1 MSTPSAQSRDGSA
14 WAVPPSGPPNHD
26 STNAAVVD
34 APTKAEED
42 DFSPPPFSLS
52 FAFPQP
58 ARPASSFATPRAVQ
72 ETSTSTASSGEPTQA
87 PGPPSKP
94 TSTPPAPPS
103 SLSLPP
109 PASLHMG
116 AGAYTVTPFGPLT
129 DSSSRPPASLSF
141 PPPPASLSF
150 DSVQPMPSSRPA
162 TASKRPLR
170 RSSVAN
176 GDAADA
182 AEPSSSSHTTAA
194 QSSKRRR
201 VSPPSQNGASTSVSS
216 GPKSRRKTIEHSFEL
231 EIPVRPK
238 SSASKQTGAK
248 SEGNGASTKV
258 EEGNPEEAPAPAVP
272 TRTSSR
278 KSRLRASLATEDPED
293 VAAIVVNAVE
303 DVKGKGKELVE
314 EPAEPELT
322 PEQAADLEEA
332 KNGKYGYILQTS
344 YCTSRALANPCRNVL
359 PLVSRC
365 QDCTSKQTAY
375 TCAFQSVRSF
385 PLSAP
390 ENQGGE
396 PLPYPVF
403 LDTTA
408 VDDTPELP
416 TLFDR
421 PFTIVE
427 ASLLRSACSTYLL
440 PTLRRELEHAI
451 QPNSARTRLALGIT
465 HSCDGCAASILCG
478 SWICTTCAREYCL
491 ECFDALKTLDQGAVE
506 AVPLWG
512 HSQFLEPIGGLHIGA
527 IEKLTRCVKSRHLPE
542 KADRAIRQGPF
553 VPLTRMDRH
562 ELRRLVDE
570 MELWG
575 KQHPLP
581 PPKEPPTSWLQQH
594 RFDPGAK
601 ENSWPYLR
609 FPGDILPPKLDGG
622 SPLVAPEARRA
633 STAIEEDGKVVYPV
647 STHQAVPPPPPTL
660 NMANATA
667 SLASTSSST
676 HTSYRSNTLPPAL
689 AALSQHDLFRSLWSI
704 GEPLLIDL
712 APENY
717 PSLPW
722 TPDYFIE
729 QFGHEVCRIGST
741 RVIAKT
747 KDGERE
753 KERNGTVG
761 AFFATFGQERDTGD
775 VEKIKDWPSTNDFR
789 SAYPELW
796 EDFMSILPAGSITRR
811 DGVLDIAAHTPRNAN
826 PPDLG
831 PKGYF
836 AQASDDRKGAKGTTK
851 LHTVNIMLWSSD
863 GPDGSPGVAVWD
875 LYKAEDADK
884 IRRFLYEHI
893 AKKEGLTVDEA
904 IKRFDDPIHTQK
916 FFLDVDMRKQL
927 YKSTG
932 VKSFRIHQRPN
943 QAVFIPAGC
952 AHQVCNKADCIK
964 VATDFVS
971 VENVARCWKVSDEF
985 RQQIKDK
992 FLWRSDVLQLKSMLL
1007 WAWRSAERFE
1017 PPGGATGET
1026 TMKDRSTAVQSGSG
1040 DKMDVEA

>member
-1 MSTPSAQSRDGSA
+1 MSTAGAGHRDGSS
-14 WAVPPSGPPNHD
+14 WAVPSAGRPNHNSMD
-26 STNAAVVD
+26 AGAVD

-42 DFSPPPFSLS
+42 DLSPPPFSLS

-58 ARPASSFATPRAVQ
+58 ARSSSSFATPEALPAI
-72 ETSTSTASSGEPTQA
+72 STSATSSSDSKPGDATSSGPV
-87 PGPPSKP
+87 
-94 TSTPPAPPS
+94 PAPPAN
-103 SLSLPP
+103 LSLPP

-116 AGAYTVTPFGPLT
+116 AHTITPFGPLT
-129 DSSSRPPASLSF
+129 DSSPKPPASLSF

-150 DSVQPMPSSRPA
+150 ADIQSTPSSQPSS
-162 TASKRPLR
+162 ASKRPLR
-170 RSSVAN
+170 RPSVAN
-176 GDAADA
+176 GDAAA
-182 AEPSSSSHTTAA
+182 ATSSASQPSAA
-194 QSSKRRR
+194 TKRRR
-201 VSPPSQNGASTSVSS
+201 VSPPSQTGAAPAPSS
-216 GPKSRRKTIEHSFEL
+216 SKSGRRAIESSFEL

-238 SSASKQTGAK
+238 SSAIKQ
-248 SEGNGASTKV
+248 NGVKKDGTDAPTKV
-258 EEGNPEEAPAPAVP
+258 KDEKSDGTPAAALP

-278 KSRLRASLATEDPED
+278 KSRLRTSLAAEGPGQ
-293 VAAIVVNAVE
+293 VAPLVQPDVE
-303 DVKGKGKELVE
+303 DVKGKGKEQVDE
-314 EPAEPELT
+314 MVEPEPT

-344 YCTSRALANPCRNVL
+344 YCTSRALANACRHVL

-390 ENQGGE
+390 EDQGGE

-416 TLFDR
+416 TSFDR
-421 PFTIVE
+421 PYTIVE

-440 PTLRRELEHAI
+440 PTLQRELAHAI

-465 HSCDGCAASILCG
+465 HTCDGCAASILCG

-491 ECFDALKTLDQGAVE
+491 ECFDALKTLDQVAVE

-527 IEKLTRCVKSRHLPE
+527 IEKLTRCVKSRHLPDKVSDTDE
-542 KADRAIRQGPF
+542 KERQIRQGPF

-581 PPKEPPTSWLQQH
+581 PPKELPAGWLQLH

-609 FPGDILPPKLDGG
+609 FPGDLLPPKLDGG
-622 SPLVAPEARRA
+622 SPLVLADEQMADFPKEAA
-633 STAIEEDGKVVYPV
+633 EDKVIYPDP
-647 STHQAVPPPPPTL
+647 TLQAVPPPPPTL
-660 NMANATA
+660 NMAKATA
-667 SLASTSSST
+667 ALGSTASGSVP
-676 HTSYRSNTLPPAL
+676 SYRSSKLPPAL
-689 AALSQHDLFRSLWSI
+689 ADLSQHDLFRSLWSI

-722 TPDYFIE
+722 TPDYFIG
-729 QFGHEVCRIGST
+729 QFGNEVCRIGST
-741 RVIAKT
+741 RVIANT
-747 KDGERE
+747 KEGERE

-761 AFFATFGQERDTGD
+761 AFFATFGRERDTGD
-775 VEKIKDWPSTNDFR
+775 VEKIKDWPAANDFR

-796 EDFMSILPAGSITRR
+796 QDFMSILPAGSITRR

-836 AQASDDRKGAKGTTK
+836 AQASDDRKGGKGTTK
-851 LHTVNIMLWSSD
+851 LHMVRSDVADAVNIMLWSSD
-863 GPDGSPGVAVWD
+863 GPDGSPGVA
-875 LYKAEDADK
+875 

-1026 TMKDRSTAVQSGSG
+1026 TMNDRLIVAHAGSG
-1040 DKMDVEA
+1040 DAMDFEA

>member
-1 MSTPSAQSRDGSA
+1 MSS
-14 WAVPPSGPPNHD
+14 
-26 STNAAVVD
+26 
-34 APTKAEED
+34 
-42 DFSPPPFSLS
+42 
-52 FAFPQP
+52 
-58 ARPASSFATPRAVQ
+58 
-72 ETSTSTASSGEPTQA
+72 
-87 PGPPSKP
+87 SKP
-94 TSTPPAPPS
+94 
-103 SLSLPP
+103 
-109 PASLHMG
+109 
-116 AGAYTVTPFGPLT
+116 
-129 DSSSRPPASLSF
+129 
-141 PPPPASLSF
+141 
-150 DSVQPMPSSRPA
+150 A
-162 TASKRPLR
+162 TGSKRPLR

-176 GDAADA
+176 GDATDPAAD
-182 AEPSSSSHTTAA
+182 PSTSQSSAA

-201 VSPPSQNGASTSVSS
+201 VSPPSQV
-216 GPKSRRKTIEHSFEL
+216 PF
-231 EIPVRPK
+231 RPK
-238 SSASKQTGAK
+238 SSASKQNGAK
-248 SEGNGASTKV
+248 AEGDGVSTKV
-258 EEGNPEEAPAPAVP
+258 EGETVEEAPAPAVP

-278 KSRLRASLATEDPED
+278 KSRVRASLATGHEE
-293 VAAIVVNAVE
+293 VTAVVENAVE

-314 EPAEPELT
+314 ELVEPGLT

-390 ENQGGE
+390 ESQGGE

-427 ASLLRSACSTYLL
+427 ATLLRSACSTYLL
-440 PTLRRELEHAI
+440 PTLRREHEHAI
-451 QPNSARTRLALGIT
+451 QPNSARTRLALGVT
-465 HSCDGCAASILCG
+465 HTCDGCAASILCG

-491 ECFDALKTLDQGAVE
+491 ECFEALKTLDQAAVE

-553 VPLTRMDRH
+553 VPLTRMNRH

-575 KQHPLP
+575 KEHPLP
-581 PPKEPPTSWLQQH
+581 PPKELPASWLQLH

-609 FPGDILPPKLDGG
+609 FPGDILPPKLDEG
-622 SPLVAPEARRA
+622 SPLVAADARPA
-633 STAIEEDGKVVYPV
+633 STSIEGEGKVVYPD
-647 STHQAVPPPPPTL
+647 STHQAVPPPPTTL
-660 NMANATA
+660 NMVNATA
-667 SLASTSSST
+667 SLAATSSST
-676 HTSYRSNTLPPAL
+676 LPSYRSNTLPPAL
-689 AALSQHDLFRSLWSI
+689 ADLSQHDLFRSLWSI

-729 QFGHEVCRIGST
+729 QFGNEVCRIGST

-796 EDFMSILPAGSITRR
+796 EDFMSILPAGSVTRR

-884 IRRFLYEHI
+884 AIAQIRRFLYEHI
-893 AKKEGLTVDEA
+893 AKKEGLTVNEA

-1026 TMKDRSTAVQSGSG
+1026 GLSDRSSAVQSGSG
-1040 DKMDVEA
+1040 EKMDVEA